1 MVPWERTSK
10 DACFMEKVKGDMKK
24 DIFLLCFSV
33 LLEKNKKRFNL
44 AQRVLFNYNKT
55 LIYLLLP
62 LFLFS
67 RWLVYF

>member
-33 LLEKNKKRFNL
+33 LLEKNKKDSAVHKGYCSIITKL
-44 AQRVLFNYNKT
+44 
-55 LIYLLLP
+55 
-62 LFLFS
+62 
-67 RWLVYF
+67 